1 MAGLVPG
8 QRPGD
13 VVQLGLIVREVRER
27 DAGQQIV
34 DPLLQHSPDG
44 PDAARSLRTTSL
56 RVDGMEIAVDFE
68 GDVLRGLDR
77 GFDGD
82 DVGLP
87 GEVIPALGATDRVH
101 QAGAPQTQ
109 QDLLDIVVWQPLLLG
124 ELARRDRPLPRALR
138 EVHGDNQPVLGP
150 GGDAHAV
157 NMRETVQ
164 GFNGSREPGAGSRK
178 PSYAITYCSP
188 LPAPCSLPRSLPRAS
203 NPRA

>member
-13 VVQLGLIVREVRER
+13 VIQLRLIVREVRER
-27 DAGQQIV
+27 DTGQQIV

-56 RVDGMEIAVDFE
+56 RIDGMEIAVDFE
-68 GDVLRGLDR
+68 GDVLRGFGHVLD
-77 GFDGD
+77 GA
-82 DVGLP
+82 DVGLT
-87 GEVIPALGATDRVH
+87 GEVVTALGAANRIH
-101 QAGAPQTQ
+101 QSGAPQAQ
-109 QDLLDIVVWQPLLLG
+109 ENLLDVVVGQPLLLG

-150 GGDAHAV
+150 GGDAHVV

-164 GFNGSREPGAGSRK
+164 GFNGSGEPGAGSRK
-178 PSYAITYCSP
+178 LSYAITYCSL
-188 LPAPCSLPRSLPRAS
+188 LPAPRSLLPTAGRQSAG
-203 NPRA
+203 

>member
-56 RVDGMEIAVDFE
+56 GIDGMEIAVDFE
-68 GDVLRGLDR
+68 GDVLRGLDHVL
-77 GFDGD
+77 DGD
-82 DVGLP
+82 DVGLT
-87 GEVIPALGATDRVH
+87 GEVVAALGTTNRVH
-101 QAGAPQTQ
+101 QAGAPQAQ
-109 QDLLDIVVWQPLLLG
+109 ENLLDVVVRQPLLLG

-138 EVHGDNQPVLGP
+138 EVHGDDQPVFGP
-150 GGDAHAV
+150 GGDAHWV
-157 NMRETVQ
+157 NMRERVP
-164 GFNGSREPGAGSRK
+164 GFNGSGWNRQSSGSSSPPPAPRTRS
-178 PSYAITYCSP
+178 PRSYAAAT
-188 LPAPCSLPRSLPRAS
+188 AGAR
-203 NPRA
+203 